1 MSVHKSVPS
10 AKQFEDAAFTC
21 TVLLV
26 VLLACIILD
35 GFDGVVETRGQ
46 SHRLLDDPVG
56 FRGALLL
63 RWGMPTILAA
73 IGTIAL
79 GIGALVVK
87 GSGKAST
94 DQ

>member
-1 MSVHKSVPS
+1 MSGHRSVPS
-10 AKQFEDAAFTC
+10 AKQFEDAAFSC

-26 VLLACIILD
+26 FLLACTILD
-35 GFDGVVETRGQ
+35 GFDGVVETRAQ
-46 SHRLLDDPVG
+46 IYRLPDDPAG

-73 IGTIAL
+73 IGTVAL

-87 GSGKAST
+87 GSEKAST

>member
-10 AKQFEDAAFTC
+10 AKQFEDAAFFC
-21 TVLLV
+21 TASLV
-26 VLLACIILD
+26 FVLACAILD
-35 GFDGVVETRGQ
+35 GFDGVVETRAQ
-46 SHRLLDDPVG
+46 IYRLLDDPAG

-73 IGTIAL
+73 IGTVAL
-79 GIGALVVK
+79 GIGSLVVK
-87 GSGKAST
+87 GSEKAST

>member
-10 AKQFEDAAFTC
+10 AKQFEDAAFYC

-26 VLLACIILD
+26 FLLACTILD
-35 GFDGVVETRGQ
+35 GFDGVVETRAQ
-46 SHRLLDDPVG
+46 IYRLLDDPAG

-73 IGTIAL
+73 IGAVAL

-87 GSGKAST
+87 GSEKAST

>member
-10 AKQFEDAAFTC
+10 AKQFEDAAFSC
-21 TVLLV
+21 AVLLV
-26 VLLACIILD
+26 FLLACTILD
-35 GFDGVVETRGQ
+35 GFDGVVETRAQ
-46 SHRLLDDPVG
+46 IYRLPDDPAG
-56 FRGALLL
+56 FRGALML

-73 IGTIAL
+73 IGTVAL

-87 GSGKAST
+87 GSEKAST

>member
-1 MSVHKSVPS
+1 MSGHRSVPS
-10 AKQFEDAAFTC
+10 AKQFEDAAFSC

-26 VLLACIILD
+26 FLLACTILD
-35 GFDGVVETRGQ
+35 GFDGVVETRAQ
-46 SHRLLDDPVG
+46 IYRLPDDPAG
-56 FRGALLL
+56 FRVALLL

-73 IGTIAL
+73 IGAIAL

-87 GSGKAST
+87 GSEKAST

>member
-1 MSVHKSVPS
+1 MSGHRSVPS
-10 AKQFEDAAFTC
+10 AKQFEDAAFSC

-26 VLLACIILD
+26 FLLACTILD
-35 GFDGVVETRGQ
+35 GFDGVVRVRTQ
-46 SHRLLDDPVG
+46 TYRLLEDPAG

-73 IGTIAL
+73 IGAIAL

-87 GSGKAST
+87 GSEKAST